1 MQPEQQQFSVRISE
15 SNEASKQ
22 LWHTIRKHQM
32 NGMPTNVICENVCEL
47 RITEQSIEEVQRV
60 VEDSLIMQHV
70 MKGETVHRGIL
81 SDNTFCSRVPS
92 SATGTTSRRS
102 KRRCLADAG
111 DETIIPISE
120 RHLRVLYV
128 WEDVVCFDLFVRMKM
143 STQGLGKKT
152 AVAVGVVSVMRI
164 CRDRLL
170 PRIWDRVKIES
181 EWVRMKTKI
190 PSGFS
195 FVGDE
200 GEQVVDAVGQSLA
213 GGELGVEPWLHG
225 LGEAELGKVDHGEAG
240 CFDATV
246 ADCIVDQAKH
256 EGFEVVWSEE
266 VAVVCHVPLEVASP
280 GINTHAL
287 GEGDVHQHG
296 EHEVVDTLDC
306 DWGDFALLA
315 DPRGPGIGV
324 A

>member
-22 LWHTIRKHQM
+22 LWHTIRKRQM

-47 RITEQSIEEVQRV
+47 RVTEHSIEEVQRV
-60 VEDSLIMQHV
+60 VEENLIMQHV
-70 MKGETVHRGIL
+70 MKEETVHRGVL
-81 SDNTFCSRVPS
+81 SDNTFCSRVS
-92 SATGTTSRRS
+92 SATTATTLRRS
-102 KRRCLADAG
+102 KRGRCMANSG
-111 DETIIPISE
+111 DGTIIPIPE

-128 WEDVVCFDLFVRMKM
+128 WEDAVCFDLFVRMKHVP
-143 STQGLGKKT
+143 GDKT
-152 AVAVGVVSVMRI
+152 TVAMGVVSVMRI
-164 CRDRLL
+164 CKERLL
-170 PRIWDRVKIES
+170 PRIWDRVEIES
-181 EWVRMKTKI
+181 QWVRMETKI
-190 PSGFS
+190 PSCFS
-195 FVGDE
+195 FAGDE

-240 CFDATV
+240 GFDAAVT
-246 ADCIVDQAKH
+246 DCIVDQAKH

-266 VAVVCHVPLEVASP
+266 VAVVCHVPLESAAF
-280 GINTHAL
+280 GIDAHAL
-287 GEGDVHQHG
+287 GEGDVYNHG
-296 EHEVVDTLDC
+296 EHEVVYTLDC